1 MVELY
6 KTKSKMP
13 KSKLV
18 NVMFIGGVIIA
29 ALIFSLRDWQEAPRT
44 DDQKEITVIIDY
56 GNGMK
61 RQFRGDGITF
71 MRDENAWSVLQRA
84 AASASIPLEVARGFY
99 PIVINGKRNGEEG
112 KRWVFYVNGE
122 RKNNGAPLEAEI
134 KKGDEVIW
142 KFE

>member
-1 MVELY
+1 MQ
-6 KTKSKMP
+6 
-13 KSKLV
+13 KSKLLNILIV
-18 NVMFIGGVIIA
+18 SGVIVIT
-29 ALIFSLRDWQEAPRT
+29 LMFFLRDWQKERPISA
-44 DDQKEITVIIDY
+44 QKEITVVIDY
-56 GNGMK
+56 GNGTK
-61 RQFRGDGITF
+61 RQFRGDGIKF
-71 MRDENAWSVLQRA
+71 MRDENAWSILQRA

-134 KKGDEVIW
+134 KDGDEVIW

>member
-1 MVELY
+1 MKLFY
-6 KTKSKMP
+6 K
-13 KSKLV
+13 
-18 NVMFIGGVIIA
+18 NIFILLIAGALIIA
-29 ALIFSLRDWQEAPRT
+29 FFVFFDQPKIEKN
-44 DDQKEITVIIDY
+44 DQKEITIIIDY
-56 GNGMK
+56 GNGTK

-71 MRDENAWSVLQRA
+71 MNNENAWSVLQRA
-84 AASASIPLEVARGFY
+84 AASASISLEVARGFY

-134 KKGDEVIW
+134 KEGDEVVW

>member
-1 MVELY
+1 MNFSSKNILILLIAGALFVVLLVFFGQP
-6 KTKSKMP
+6 KTEKEVK
-13 KSKLV
+13 
-18 NVMFIGGVIIA
+18 
-29 ALIFSLRDWQEAPRT
+29 
-44 DDQKEITVIIDY
+44 KEITVVIDY
-56 GNGMK
+56 GNGAK

-84 AASASIPLEVARGFY
+84 AASAAIPLEVARGFY

-134 KKGDEVIW
+134 KEGDEVIW

>member
-1 MVELY
+1 MQ
-6 KTKSKMP
+6 
-13 KSKLV
+13 KSKLLNILIV
-18 NVMFIGGVIIA
+18 SGVIVIA
-29 ALIFSLRDWQEAPRT
+29 LVFFLHDWQKERPISN
-44 DDQKEITVIIDY
+44 QKEITVVIDY
-56 GNGMK
+56 GNGIK
-61 RQFRGDGITF
+61 RQFRGDGIVF
-71 MRDENAWSVLQRA
+71 MNNENAWSVLQRA

-134 KKGDEVIW
+134 KEGDDVVW